1 MGELWREPRLNV
13 GGAWAVSG
21 CISIRWYFERGLSE
35 VRGNLGPVVECGRKP
50 DGGRRGLSEG
60 KAVIE
65 RAPPD
70 HWKKLAS

>member
-1 MGELWREPRLNV
+1 M
-13 GGAWAVSG
+13 SG

-35 VRGNLGPVVECGRKP
+35 VTGNLGPVVECGRKP

-65 RAPPD
+65 HHRITGR
-70 HWKKLAS
+70 S